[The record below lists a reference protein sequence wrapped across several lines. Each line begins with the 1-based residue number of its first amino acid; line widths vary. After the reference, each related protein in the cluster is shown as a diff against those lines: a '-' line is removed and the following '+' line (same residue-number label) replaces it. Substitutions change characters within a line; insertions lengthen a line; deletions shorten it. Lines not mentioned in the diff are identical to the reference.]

1 MRVAFAMID
10 CNRRDGHA
18 RAVTEVAERLGNR
31 GYDVHLYA
39 RTAENIDLNI
49 VKWHAIPGLR
59 NPELANFWTY
69 QKLADIAIARQ
80 KFDIIHSVGPNTRL
94 ANVVSIQNIQPAKA
108 LVLGPLGAKE
118 KVSRLRR
125 FSRALYYRV
134 TTREEKKLFENTKRK
149 TPFCFLPVS
158 VGVERELRRHY
169 NIGNAKVRIIPNAAD
184 TSVFYPRHQEVR
196 DAWRQANDV
205 PTDATLAIFSGGEWT
220 RKGLELAIQS
230 MAMVPD
236 RKLHLFVAG
245 DDPDRK
251 RYKQLAI
258 DSGVANRVLF
268 GGFRSDIA
276 LAMAASDL
284 FLFPSYYE
292 AFSLASIEAAACGLP
307 IIASKINGTEDFIQ
321 PGVTGEFIP
330 HDASGIAIV
339 LNRLLADRIGMR
351 KMGMNARDSVWK
363 EYTWD
368 RVTVLTEQA
377 YEATLCGTQGLQA
390 G

>member
-1 MRVAFAMID
+1 MRVAFAMIN

-18 RAVTEVAERLGNR
+18 RAVTEVAERLANR

-39 RTAENIDLNI
+39 RTAENIDLNL

-59 NPELANFWTY
+59 NPELADFWTY

-108 LVLGPLGAKE
+108 LVLGPLGSKE
-118 KVSRLRR
+118 NVSRLRR

-169 NIGNAKVRIIPNAAD
+169 NIGNALVRIIPNAAD

-196 DAWRQANDV
+196 DAWRQSNDV
-205 PTDATLAIFSGGEWT
+205 PTDATLAIFSGGEWK
-220 RKGLELAIQS
+220 RKGLELVIHS
-230 MAMVPD
+230 MAMVQD
-236 RKLHLFVAG
+236 RNFHLFVAG

-268 GGFRSDIA
+268 GGFRSDIS

-321 PGVTGEFIP
+321 PGITGEFVP
-330 HDASGIAIV
+330 HDANGIAIV

-351 KMGMNARDSVWK
+351 QMGMNARDLVCK
-363 EYTWD
+363 EYTWN

-377 YEATLCGTQGLQA
+377 YEATLSGTQGLQA

>member
-49 VKWHAIPGLR
+49 VKWHSIPGLR

-108 LVLGPLGAKE
+108 LVLGPLGSKE
-118 KVSRLRR
+118 NVSRLRR

-230 MAMVPD
+230 MAMVQD